1 MKPTFPIPQ
10 ALPTVLAGST
20 LFTLCFSFSATAT
33 TFTPAPLFETS
44 ASYTTAIPRSDGG
57 SDPAS
62 IYYPVISGSGT
73 VPGDLPIAL
82 LLQGSLVDQSNYS
95 NFAGI
100 VAQYGF
106 AVVVPNHFRTLVD
119 PVAGPFPGLFPEQQ
133 QVLDV
138 LAFLKTENLNTA
150 APIAGQLNTSQLGLL
165 GHSFGGAVG
174 LAAVQNTCVPI
185 LCTSAYTR
193 PPELKAGAFYGAPF
207 FDPRFQS
214 TIPPINNQGVPV
226 ALIAGSRDGVA
237 DLADVEATYD
247 QIQGLPKTL
256 VSVLGANHYG
266 ITNTDNLVREPI
278 RPTLEQSVATETIAR
293 WSALFLRA
301 NVLGDEQ
308 AFQYVFNTG
317 DALDPNVTTTA
328 AVPEPGTVLGI
339 ILSAGGMFGLKRQRQ
354 QTQTHKQSKQQQ

>member
-1 MKPTFPIPQ
+1 MKPTFYVPQ
-10 ALPTVLAGST
+10 TLPTALAGSA
-20 LFTLCFSFSATAT
+20 LFTLCFGWPATAAS
-33 TFTPAPLFETS
+33 FVPEPLFETS
-44 ASYTTAIPRSDGG
+44 ASYTTTIPRTDGG

-62 IYYPVISGSGT
+62 LYYPIVSGSGT

-82 LLQGSLVDQSNYS
+82 LLPGSLIDQADYA
-95 NFAGI
+95 NFAGL
-100 VAQYGF
+100 VARYGF

-138 LAFLKTENLNTA
+138 LAFLKTENSNAT
-150 APIAGQLNTSQLGLL
+150 APIAGQLDTSQLGLL

-185 LCTSAYTR
+185 LCTGSYTR

-207 FDPRFQS
+207 FDPRFQN
-214 TIPPINNQGVPV
+214 TIPPINNQEVPV

-237 DLADVEATYD
+237 DLADVEGTYD

-256 VSVLGANHYG
+256 ITVLGANHYG
-266 ITNTDNLVREPI
+266 ITNTDNPVRDPI
-278 RPTLEQSVATETIAR
+278 RPTLEQWVATETIAR

-308 AFQYVFNTG
+308 AFNYVFNTG
-317 DALDPNVTTTA
+317 DALDPNVTTAA
-328 AVPEPGTVLGI
+328 AVPEPSTVVGI
-339 ILSAGGMFGLKRQRQ
+339 ILFAGGVLSLKRQRQ
-354 QTQTHKQSKQQQ
+354 PARTRKQD